1 MGIIKK
7 LMISAVV
14 PLVVALASC
23 TRPESVVQES
33 AGSVL
38 FNIRIALWAMTPL
51 LLRRWRRRVEEPA
64 HGPARNSPSTTWRNS
79 IPLRI
84 IILDG
89 EGKVEVNEIWDL
101 TPGSPPSGLRRTFQ
115 VKGGDRKTV
124 IFVGNEANTVIRT
137 REARRC
143 TVSEYFSR
151 LYVGLDEAA
160 VTADMD
166 EIRGLILPRDKNSFF
181 GSNTKVPIPIN
192 AIYDNIEIP
201 NTSEVVSRDFWLHRA
216 VAKYTFRIKYDYSD
230 MEVSDLEKVRGHVES
245 VTVSNVADRQ
255 YYFPVAQFGNSFS
268 QYPLQS
274 YTAPS
279 TAESATQT
287 VGIDKYVALKSTLT
301 ITPYYMPE
309 GPVLE
314 AAADPYWVKA
324 RINGR
329 DSDRKDILYGNV
341 EKSGRPSPMRDLPRN
356 HPCRGGRHFQRC
368 ARFRFHNQYLGMQME
383 RTDHRHTGIQL
394 KSFGKSLLNHLTDK
408 ESKT

>member
-38 FNIRIALWAMTPL
+38 FNIRIALSGNDSFATPSMA
-51 LLRRWRRRVEEPA
+51 EEGGGAGTRAGEELPVNDMEKL
-64 HGPARNSPSTTWRNS
+64 HT
-79 IPLRI
+79 LRI

-101 TPGSPPSGLRRTFQ
+101 TQAPAIGASGEPFK

-137 REARRC
+137 PGGTEC

-301 ITPYYMPE
+301 ITPYYVPE

-341 EKSGRPSPMRDLPRN
+341 ENPAVPSPMRDLPRN
-356 HPCRGGRHFQRC
+356 HHVVVDGTFNDAPDSDFTINISVCKWNEQTIDIP
-368 ARFRFHNQYLGMQME
+368 AYN
-383 RTDHRHTGIQL
+383 
-394 KSFGKSLLNHLTDK
+394 
-408 ESKT
+408 